1 MPVIIRA
8 SDHNT
13 LAASLNSLSAI
24 ENKGA
29 AALAAVSAGDVIRA
43 ERFAALQ
50 AAVNRL
56 ESSFSGNCC
65 QSVNN
70 NCCQSCQS
78 SVNCTQTCQS
88 CQTTASVCQ
97 SCQSQSCQKGGD
109 CNCSNCSN
117 CSG

>member
-1 MPVIIRA
+1 MPAIIRA
-8 SDHNT
+8 SDHNA

-24 ENKGA
+24 ESKGA
-29 AALAAVSAGDVIRA
+29 AAIAAVSAGDVIRA
-43 ERFAALQ
+43 NQFAALH

-78 SVNCTQTCQS
+78 SRNCNYTCQS
-88 CQTTASVCQ
+88 CQAVANACQ
-97 SCQSQSCQKGGD
+97 SCQSQSCQKN
-109 CNCSNCSN
+109 CNCSNCS
-117 CSG
+117 G

>member
-1 MPVIIRA
+1 MSDIIRA
-8 SDHNT
+8 ADHNA

-24 ENKGA
+24 ENRGSA
-29 AALAAVSAGDVIRA
+29 VLAAVNAGDVIRA
-43 ERFAALQ
+43 DSLAALQ

-70 NCCQSCQS
+70 DCCQSCQS

-97 SCQSQSCQKGGD
+97 SCQSTSCQRSQCQ
-109 CNCSNCSN
+109 CNCS
-117 CSG
+117 SG